1 MDGPEFVGDKVRVS
15 HENRIFPFGFFP
27 TLHLNRMSRPAG
39 IKEPQ
44 NVFVCSMAD
53 LFGEWVP
60 DDWIKTVFDHCYLA
74 PQHTYLFLTKNPER
88 YYDVIEY
95 LETDVKNYTEPPGI
109 FLGATAANNDQLN
122 EAYES
127 PATWISIEPLQ
138 EELYT
143 DECFVDFLP
152 PDSREAPR
160 WLWVV
165 LGAETGNRK
174 EKIIPERKWIEK
186 IIETCRF
193 WKIPIFM
200 KNSLADIWGEPLVQ
214 EYPWKKEHADG

>member
-1 MDGPEFVGDKVRVS
+1 
-15 HENRIFPFGFFP
+15 
-27 TLHLNRMSRPAG
+27 MSRPAG

-53 LFGEWVP
+53 LFGSWIP
-60 DDWIKTVFDHCYLA
+60 SKWIKEVFDHCYLA

-95 LETDVKNYTEPPGI
+95 LEKDVKNYTEPPCI
-109 FLGATAANNDQLN
+109 YLGATAANNDQLKK
-122 EAYES
+122 AYES
-127 PATWISIEPLQ
+127 AATWISIELLQ

-174 EKIIPERKWIEK
+174 GRVIPKKEWVEAIVSECRKNN
-186 IIETCRF
+186 
-193 WKIPIFM
+193 IPVFL
-200 KNSLADIWGEPLVQ
+200 KNNLAPVWGGSLIQ
-214 EYPWKKEHADG
+214 EYPWKKE